1 VFLTRTL
8 ADRLGGYLTFESPG
22 EGTVV
27 TLEIPRAPVVE
38 AVEA

>member
-8 ADRLGGYLTFESPG
+8 ADRRSGYLSFESPG
-22 EGTVV
+22 KGTVA

-38 AVEA
+38 AVEV